1 MNIIKKLPKIY
12 QNDINKKIKNNK
24 ETFYSYYSN
33 NKKENTINFMSTS
46 DIELF
51 LDGIFNG
58 IKQVYNVPVIIQTN
72 TKVYDTYLVLRTPKY
87 LLTIDQDRIRIE
99 DIILLKRKNP

>member
-12 QNDINKKIKNNK
+12 QNDISKPIKNNK
-24 ETFYSYYSN
+24 EAFYSFSSN
-33 NKKENTINFMSTS
+33 NSNEDRTITMTIS
-46 DIELF
+46 DIELI

-58 IKQVYNVPVIIQTN
+58 VKQAFNVPVVIKTS
-72 TKVYDTYLVLRTPKY
+72 TKTYDTFLILRTSSY

-99 DIILLKRKNP
+99 DIISIKRKNP